1 MPNEPLLTRK
11 SYKEQLERQ
20 KERQKEIEKHE
31 IRKERRESQLPFEER
46 EEGCKTSHEEENLK
60 AHRTPSFGLRK
71 YNHFLNVWLV
81 SIIFVLIVVIC
92 IQLFL

>member
-11 SYKEQLERQ
+11 SYKEQLEKQ
-20 KERQKEIEKHE
+20 KEKQKEIEKLE
-31 IRKERRESQLPFEER
+31 TRKERRERQLPFEER
-46 EEGCKTSHEEENLK
+46 EEGHNTSYEEEKLK
-60 AHRTPSFGLRK
+60 THRIPSFGLRK

-81 SIIFVLIVVIC
+81 SIICVLIVVIC